1 MKRVFIFG
9 LGYTAGVFAKHAA
22 GFDIVGTVRTRA
34 AQLRL
39 RENNGIEAF
48 VFDGATFDPPLLDAL
63 AGATLLIASAPPG
76 EAGDPALG
84 AFADRIAAAPLQRV
98 IYLSTVGVYGGA
110 DGEWVD
116 ESAPTLGSSP
126 RARWRIRAEAHWRDF
141 SQARRAPVD
150 ILRLAGIYGP
160 GRNALIRLSEGTA
173 RRIVKPGQV
182 FNRIHVDDIVGVAW
196 KLIEA
201 DGAGGTW
208 NVADREPAPPQDVIA
223 FAAALMGIAPPPE
236 EPFAT
241 TAGLSTMAL
250 SFYADNCRVSTDKLR
265 RELGYVWRYP
275 TYREGL
281 TACYEAGDG
290 RL

>member
-1 MKRVFIFG
+1 MKRIFVFG
-9 LGYTAGVFAKHAA
+9 LGYTGQIFAGRAA
-22 GFDIVGTVRTRA
+22 GFEILGTVRTREA
-34 AQLRL
+34 AAKL
-39 RENNGIEAF
+39 REIGVEAF
-48 VFDGATFDPPLLDAL
+48 AFDGAAFDASLLHAL
-63 AGATLLIASAPPG
+63 AGASLLIVSAPPS
-76 EAGDPALG
+76 ESGDPALG
-84 AFADRIAAAPLQRV
+84 AFADRIAAAPLQRA

-110 DGEWVD
+110 DGEWID
-116 ESAPTLGSSP
+116 EGAPTLGASP
-126 RARWRIRAEAHWRDF
+126 RARWRIRAEAQWRDF
-141 SQARRAPVD
+141 SQRRSMPVD

-160 GRNALIRLSEGTA
+160 GRNALIRLKEGAA
-173 RRIVKPGQV
+173 RQIVKPGQV
-182 FNRIHVDDIVGVAW
+182 FNRIHADDIVGVAL

-201 DGAGGTW
+201 GGAGGTW

-223 FAAALMGIAPPPE
+223 FAAELLGIAPPPE

-241 TAGLSTMAL
+241 ADLSPMAL
-250 SFYADNCRVSTDKLR
+250 SFYADNRRISTEKLR

>member
-1 MKRVFIFG
+1 
-9 LGYTAGVFAKHAA
+9 
-22 GFDIVGTVRTRA
+22 
-34 AQLRL
+34 L
-39 RENNGIEAF
+39 REKNGIEAF
-48 VFDGATFDPPLLDAL
+48 VFDGAAYEAPLLHAL
-63 AGATLLIASAPPG
+63 AGASLLIVSTPPS

-110 DGEWVD
+110 DGEWID
-116 ESAPTLGSSP
+116 ESAPTSGSSP
-126 RARWRIRAEAHWRDF
+126 RARSRIRAESQWRDF
-141 SQARRAPVD
+141 SHARNVPVD

-160 GRNALIRLSEGTA
+160 GRNALIKLREGAA
-173 RRIVKPGQV
+173 RRIVKPGHA
-182 FNRIHVDDIVGVAW
+182 FNRIHVDDIVGVAL

-223 FAAALMGIAPPPE
+223 FAAELMGIAPPPM

-241 TAGLSTMAL
+241 ADLSPLAL
-250 SFYADNCRVSTDKLR
+250 SFYADNRRISTEKLR